1 MIVYFAKSLDRPLE
15 IVGLKGRWLTVFIA
29 MAGVSIVVAIVAGI
43 ITTSAV
49 GISSAI
55 ILVIVS
61 FLLCLSLQGK
71 TSSRQMARQKAS
83 SKIYEYVRWNETV
96 ARILLPDPMAER
108 RKVPCAGLSC
118 NADGRQRELC
128 RWCSYKESE
137 TEQEEQQ

>member
-49 GISSAI
+49 GISGAI

-108 RKVPCAGLSC
+108 RKVPCSGLSC

-128 RWCSYKESE
+128 RWCSYKGSE